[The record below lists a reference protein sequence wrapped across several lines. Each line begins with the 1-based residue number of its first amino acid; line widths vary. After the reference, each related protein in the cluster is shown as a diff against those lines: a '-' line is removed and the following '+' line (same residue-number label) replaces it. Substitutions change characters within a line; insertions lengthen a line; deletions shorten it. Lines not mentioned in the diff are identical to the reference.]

1 MSDVIVDKDS
11 VIGNKSEET
20 ERPTPKASYD
30 IVYRYALVFCKGD
43 ATKATS
49 FCRGW
54 FSVGRDDLT
63 TIISNI
69 AAPLLNKFKSAQSDQ
84 DEEKQNDR
92 TKSSSIKR
100 KPKRTKSNQE

>member
-1 MSDVIVDKDS
+1 MSDVIV
-11 VIGNKSEET
+11 NESEEI
-20 ERPTPKASYD
+20 ERPAPKASYD

-54 FSVGRDDLT
+54 FSVGRDELSIET
-63 TIISNI
+63 T
-69 AAPLLNKFKSAQSDQ
+69 K
-84 DEEKQNDR
+84 EEKQNDR

-100 KPKRTKSNQE
+100 KPKRTKINQE